1 MREIKFRAWDS
12 VLNEYRKLDMNSGK
26 QNLGMGFE
34 VMGGINSN
42 ITTIYHSVGDV
53 IEQYTGLND
62 INGKEIYEGD
72 IVNVT
77 WQRDDVEGENYAI
90 AYDPNNDGYPAFE
103 LVDWYEDVN
112 GLSCAYIDGQITVIG
127 NIFENPELL
136 EVCDE
141 Q

>member
-1 MREIKFRAWDS
+1 MREIKFRAWDKLTQKYWNIES
-12 VLNEYRKLDMNSGK
+12 WHFEDEYLDLIEPGVSICDPRIERIWRK
-26 QNLGMGFE
+26 Q
-34 VMGGINSN
+34 
-42 ITTIYHSVGDV
+42 GDV
-53 IEQYTGLND
+53 ELMQYTGLKD
-62 INGKEIYEGD
+62 MNGVEIYEGD

-127 NIFENPELL
+127 NKFENPELL
-136 EVCDE
+136 EAD
-141 Q
+141 